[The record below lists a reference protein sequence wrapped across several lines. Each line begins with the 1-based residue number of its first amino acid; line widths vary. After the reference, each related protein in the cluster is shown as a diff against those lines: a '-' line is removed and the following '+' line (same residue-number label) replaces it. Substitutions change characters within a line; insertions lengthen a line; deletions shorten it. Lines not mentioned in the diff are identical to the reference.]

1 MPSIVTL
8 TMNPALDLSTS
19 VDKVVSK
26 HKLRC
31 AGARF
36 DPGGGGVNVA
46 RVIQRLGGQ
55 ASALYAVG
63 GPLGEVYQGLLE
75 AELDG
80 ALPIAIEGNTRQS
93 LNVSETSTGEEYR
106 FVLKGPQWRE
116 EEWQGALERVE
127 ECLSDGAYVVVS
139 GSLPEGVPDDFP
151 ARVARLA
158 KEAGARCVV
167 DASGAALEEALQEGV
182 FLIKPNLREL
192 TDVTGAELDS
202 REQQK
207 DALRRIVEDGG
218 SVLVALSLGADGA
231 LFASADG
238 VFHMAAP
245 AVETRSAVGA
255 GDSFVAA
262 LVLRL
267 ADGRS
272 LPDAAR
278 YAVAAGAAALLSEA
292 TEMCRAEDVER
303 LYHEL
308 GA

>member
-116 EEWQGALERVE
+116 EEWRGALESVE

-278 YAVAAGAAALLSEA
+278 YAVAAGAAALLSEG